1 MCCYVPA
8 VAGDLG
14 ALLADLQAES
24 GDLDAIV
31 SGVEP
36 DALETPT
43 PAEGWSVADTMGHLW
58 FFDREGR
65 RALEDPDGFVAGLD
79 ELIADPEAFMAGHLT
94 QVRGLGESLLPM
106 WREERRLIIAALHAI
121 DPTTRVPWYG
131 PPMSPMSF
139 ATARL
144 METWAHGQDIVDA
157 LGATRR
163 PTKRLRHIAH
173 LGIRTREFSYAI
185 KGLAAPDVE
194 VFVSLAAPGG
204 GEWTWGDPDAV
215 ERITGPAL
223 DFCLLV
229 TQRRLLDDLAL
240 TVTGAAAQEWTSLAQ
255 AFAGGPSLTDEN
267 RRSLSVK
274 SRG

>member
-1 MCCYVPA
+1 

-14 ALLADLQAES
+14 ALLVDLQSES
-24 GDLDAIV
+24 DDLDDLV
-31 SGVEP
+31 SGVGP
-36 DALETPT
+36 DALTTPT
-43 PAEGWSVADTMGHLW
+43 PADGWSVADTVGHLW

-79 ELIADPEAFMAGHLT
+79 ELIADPEAFMAAHLAE
-94 QVRGLGESLLPM
+94 VRRLGESLLPA
-106 WREERRLIIAALHAI
+106 WREERRLIIGALGVI
-121 DPTTRVPWYG
+121 DPTTRIPWYG

-157 LGATRR
+157 LGATRA
-163 PTKRLRHIAH
+163 PTDRLRHIAF
-173 LGIRTREFSYAI
+173 LGVRTRDFSYAV
-185 KGLAAPDVE
+185 KGLKAPDVE
-194 VFVSLAAPGG
+194 VFVSLTAPAG
-204 GEWTWGDPDAV
+204 GEWTWGDPGAG

-240 TVTGAAAQEWTSLAQ
+240 TVTGDAAQEWMSMAQ
-255 AFAGGPSLTDEN
+255 AFAGGPSLTDQ
-267 RRSLSVK
+267 RR
-274 SRG
+274 RGLTG